1 MRLSIIAVGKVAK
14 QAGMRAELDD
24 YLTRLRRYAKCDEVE
39 LKEGSEAEVSE
50 RFRKA
55 IPPRARTVALEVK
68 GERWTS
74 ERLAKFLGDCDL
86 HAVSDVAFLIG
97 GSYGLPAE
105 VSKAANLRLSLSDLT
120 LPHRLARLLLAEQL
134 YRGFTILRNEPYSH

>member
-1 MRLSIIAVGKVAK
+1 MRLSVIAVGKVAK

-24 YLTRLRRYAKCDEVE
+24 YFGRIRRYARCEEVE
-39 LKEGSEAEVSE
+39 LKDGSVAEVAE

-55 IPPRARTVALEVK
+55 IPARARTVALEVN

-74 ERLAKFLGDCDL
+74 DKLARFLGDCDL
-86 HAVSDVAFLIG
+86 HAVTDVAFLIG
-97 GSYGLPAE
+97 GAYGLPPE
-105 VSKAANLRLSLSDLT
+105 VSKAADRRLSLSDLT
-120 LPHRLARLLLAEQL
+120 LPHRLARLVLAEQL